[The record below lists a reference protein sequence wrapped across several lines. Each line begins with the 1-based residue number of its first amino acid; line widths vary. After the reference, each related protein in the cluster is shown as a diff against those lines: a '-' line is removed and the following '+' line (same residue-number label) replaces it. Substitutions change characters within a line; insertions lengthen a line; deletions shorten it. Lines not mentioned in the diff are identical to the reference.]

1 MKAIR
6 SALLGMVLAG
16 VATVASAQN
25 EQFIPMAG
33 YWVGPYAA
41 GGSGHLRRLHRL
53 SQHDQCARRR
63 RERRQAHVREVRDRV
78 QQRARRR
85 VLRAAQ
91 EQGPDG
97 RIGVPHAVDRHH
109 LLDHRQGDGRQDP
122 GDLDR
127 LRPHRR
133 VRRPRVS
140 VHLPAGDQLLVAE
153 HRQDQVHRDEGRRDG
168 QAQGQE
174 DREHLSRFGLRQG
187 NDPGARRAGEDVR
200 LHRHAH
206 PGAASGQRAGRA
218 VAADPADQARLGDPA
233 RLGRDESP
241 RRSRPRPRSASRAI
255 A

>member
-1 MKAIR
+1 MKHSNR
-6 SALLGMVLAG
+6 PCW
-16 VATVASAQN
+16 ASRCWASRRRAQAQN

-41 GGSGHLRRLHRL
+41 GGSGIYGGFI
-53 SQHDQCARRR
+53 DYVNMINAARRR
-63 RERRQAHVREVRDRV
+63 RERRQAHLREVRDRV

-91 EQGPDG
+91 EQGSD
-97 RIGVPHAVDRHH
+97 RRVGVPHAVDRHH
-109 LLDHRQGDGRQDP
+109 VLDHRQGDRRQDP

-174 DREHLSRFGLRQG
+174 DREHLSRLGLRQG

-233 RLGRDESP
+233 RLGRDES
-241 RRSRPRPRSASRAI
+241 RRR
-255 A
+255 